1 MICFSYIAVFTLSL
15 FQSYQPYEG
24 KSDMSVIIFISRY
37 IKFTG
42 EGALLSNLILCIQ
55 TKNIKE
61 SLHPSTFN
69 LNITEILSEYRA
81 HEKKGGTQI
90 DIYIKTGK
98 LGNFLNSFEQFTI
111 YRLLDYNGDLEI
123 I

>member
-1 MICFSYIAVFTLSL
+1 M
-15 FQSYQPYEG
+15 
-24 KSDMSVIIFISRY
+24 
-37 IKFTG
+37 
-42 EGALLSNLILCIQ
+42 
-55 TKNIKE
+55 
-61 SLHPSTFN
+61 
-69 LNITEILSEYRA
+69 
-81 HEKKGGTQI
+81 KKGGTQI